1 MASKMLFCFM
11 VLVYNLYLIHMTSV
25 SNGDDPYLIH
35 MTSVSNGDDPYL
47 IHMTSTSDGN
57 DYLYLIHSA
66 SNGDNP
72 YTFFLSTWY
81 VVTLVILFTC
91 WGFPLLRNQLSQLS
105 RIM

>member
-11 VLVYNLYLIHMTSV
+11 VLVYN
-25 SNGDDPYLIH
+25 PYLIH

>member
-11 VLVYNLYLIHMTSV
+11 VLVYNPYLIRMTSV

-72 YTFFLSTWY
+72 YTFFFVY
-81 VVTLVILFTC
+81 LVCGYLCDFIYML
-91 WGFPLLRNQLSQLS
+91 GIPLLRNQLSQLS